1 MKYIVLFAAFAVM
14 TVGCQSQKT
23 VAASKPEYKP
33 LSEVQSVSMGA
44 QNYNNKMRPMK
55 DTVLIVRPETPTKF
69 RSFNDVKGVD
79 MGAQNYNNRR
89 FSTDTIHLDRI
100 EADSLKN

>member
-23 VAASKPEYKP
+23 VANNSKYKP
-33 LSEVQSVSMGA
+33 LSEVRSVGMDA
-44 QNYNNKMRPMK
+44 QNYNTKMRPMK
-55 DTVLIVRPETPTKF
+55 DTLLVIMPEKQPQF
-69 RSFNDVKGVD
+69 RNFSDVKGVD

-89 FSTDTIHLDRI
+89 FSTDTIYLDRI